1 MSQNNV
7 KGHGTIKKLR
17 TGAVVSVLALG
28 VAGVVSTGGTVSADE
43 VVSSSVT
50 AIENPNYVAPV
61 AEAPTNEVP
70 TTEQVAN
77 AQSDANQATQK
88 ALAQGVVVEGL
99 KSELAD
105 AQGVVSSTQG
115 EITEVEKVTPE
126 VVDSAK
132 AESDS
137 ASDALAKAQDAVSS
151 AQGSLADAE
160 SKVTAQE
167 SVVSDAQSSVDSL
180 SKKVESLS
188 DGTNIDEL
196 EANVKNL
203 EDKVAVD
210 QSNVDNAKNALEAA
224 KLAETNKAQAIED
237 QKAVVASAESVV
249 DSTAKGYSEA
259 IEAQKATQSAEDSAK
274 KDLDTAKAGTKV
286 TETVKTGETTTTTA
300 SGARLK
306 NGIARSSRLR
316 YDGVFVN
323 QDYIDAV
330 KALANGTGSVDAV
343 KDAIAKGRRGV
354 ALDTLAGVSASE
366 FTSWNEQMGWSFS
379 NTDDSTRYLVSE
391 LSDSQLE
398 DLSLFY
404 VALVN
409 DVRSKVGSPL
419 LTVTSDSL
427 AEAKRAV
434 RDVFNLSFPH
444 YKGMNNDQRTA
455 NGFWGTT
462 SSNSDTLVTAG
473 RVPSQDALSS
483 LDGKYDTV
491 VLNSQVQASHFS
503 NNDGRR
509 QTMKD
514 LKLNILSVVG
524 AQLFGT
530 QGTAVSTINSRSNTQ
545 PVDFE
550 QALRVLGLK
559 GSATTAGVGLDFM
572 NTYQGM
578 VYRAPQTVTTLGNAN
593 GVAIYNPYLELVDP
607 VTTTTPIYE
616 TVTKTIV
623 DEAKVAEAQ
632 SVYDQAK
639 SANDSAKSVMADK
652 EAQYSSAQDAFI
664 SAQRQLND
672 LINGTANIP
681 ALEKAVSDA
690 ESTLA
695 EDTKSLE
702 DARNTLSLAKASSAE
717 RIQALEEAK
726 SQLSDAQVVL
736 AEAREVLEVLT
747 KSKNVASVAL
757 ADAKSKQ
764 ATAQSAFD
772 SASAKYRDLSAKLAN
787 KDSVLASLNA
797 KLAEAQA
804 KVDDLTAKLA
814 TAEADFVTL
823 RNDANAKQAEYLR
836 LASLRAEAEGV
847 KDEQRR
853 QTLKDK
859 ADTIT
864 TQPGVTQVGD
874 KTTYS
879 RVERA
884 KALPN
889 TGTEESLLGLL
900 GTSLIAGLVG
910 YVGKRK
916 RTR

>member
-61 AEAPTNEVP
+61 AEAPTSSVP
-70 TTEQVAN
+70 TAEQVAS

-88 ALAQGVVVEGL
+88 ALAQGGVVEGI

-115 EITEVEKVTPE
+115 EIAEVEKVTPE
-126 VVDSAK
+126 VVESAK

-137 ASDALAKAQDAVSS
+137 AQDALTKAQDAVSS
-151 AQGSLADAE
+151 AQGSLA
-160 SKVTAQE
+160 
-167 SVVSDAQSSVDSL
+167 DAQSSVDSL

-188 DGTNIDEL
+188 EGTNIDEL

-210 QSNVDNAKNALEAA
+210 QSNVDNAKSALEAA

-237 QKAVVASAESVV
+237 QKAVVASAEAVV
-249 DSTAKGYSEA
+249 DSVAKGYAKA
-259 IEAQKATQSAEDSAK
+259 IEAQRATQSAEDSAK
-274 KDLDTAKAGTKV
+274 KALDTAKAGTTV

-306 NGIARSSRLR
+306 NGVARSSRLR
-316 YDGVFVN
+316 YNGVYVN
-323 QDYIDAV
+323 QEYINSI

-343 KDAIAKGRRGV
+343 RDAIATGRRGV

-379 NTDDSTRYLVSE
+379 NTDDTTRYLVSE

-409 DVRSKVGSPL
+409 DVRAKVGSPL

-434 RDVFNLSFPH
+434 RAVFNLSFPH

-616 TVTKTIV
+616 TVTRKVV

-632 SVYDQAK
+632 SAFDQAK
-639 SANDSAKSVMADK
+639 SANDSAKAVMADK
-652 EAQYSSAQDAFI
+652 EASYSSAQTAFS
-664 SAQRQLND
+664 SAQKQLND

-690 ESTLA
+690 EGLLAKNTQSLADARDTLA
-695 EDTKSLE
+695 
-702 DARNTLSLAKASSAE
+702 LAKASSAE
-717 RIQALEEAK
+717 RLQALEGAK
-726 SQLSDAQVVL
+726 SQLSNAQGVL

-757 ADAKSKQ
+757 ADAQSKQ
-764 ATAQSAFD
+764 ATAQTAFD

-797 KLAEAQA
+797 KLAEAKA
-804 KVDDLTAKLA
+804 KVDDLTAKLVL
-814 TAEADFVTL
+814 AEAEFVTL
-823 RNDANAKQAEYLR
+823 RDDANAKQAEYLR
-836 LASLRAEAEGV
+836 LASLRAEADKAE
-847 KDEQRR
+847 EQRR